1 MLRAAA
7 LLGCAVVPLRAFE
20 LKCFQGQGLIVDLD
34 DGTWKDVQ
42 PAGGAEDGP
51 VGSGEAST
59 GDRAM
64 TFPND
69 QWTQD
74 WLNAFLS
81 VHPELETKDQFGFPT
96 GLYADLDEAGNPT
109 GKAIAFDFAAGQPP
123 DEARF
128 AELIVSG
135 TGIPASGVNVLSYR
149 QSVTWR
155 LRLPGVAADYAS
167 VVGSVRTSC
176 TDSWELCD
184 SSPCAC
190 ELRQEDPGAHP
201 LARLLPP
208 GDGQTPDK
216 FWDCSATQSCPSHV
230 APRLMA
236 PTIVAEPD
244 GSTNEED
251 IARYNAFLDVRP
263 FPPPFFSRHEPFLLT
278 ARHVSA
284 ALLAAFL

>member
-1 MLRAAA
+1 M
-7 LLGCAVVPLRAFE
+7 
-20 LKCFQGQGLIVDLD
+20 
-34 DGTWKDVQ
+34 
-42 PAGGAEDGP
+42 
-51 VGSGEAST
+51 
-59 GDRAM
+59 
-64 TFPND
+64 
-69 QWTQD
+69 
-74 WLNAFLS
+74 
-81 VHPELETKDQFGFPT
+81 
-96 GLYADLDEAGNPT
+96 
-109 GKAIAFDFAAGQPP
+109 
-123 DEARF
+123 
-128 AELIVSG
+128 SG
-135 TGIPASGVNVLSYR
+135 TGSGDNVLSYR

-167 VVGSVRTSC
+167 VAGSVRTSC

-190 ELRQEDPGAHP
+190 ELRQEDPGTHS

-263 FPPPFFSRHEPFLLT
+263 FPPPVLSHHGPFLLT